1 MTPRLFRVISKTVGY
16 RLTLDVGFDEYLL
29 VLNQELE
36 KKERMISKLK
46 HRLEYYH
53 KKVKEEETLRATLE
67 AQKQDESFGDVFDL
81 KKSHIEDFGLLD
93 D

>member
-1 MTPRLFRVISKTVGY
+1 MTVE
-16 RLTLDVGFDEYLL
+16 VGFDEYLL
-29 VLNQELE
+29 VVNQELE

-53 KKVKEEETLRATLE
+53 KKVKEEEALRATLQS
-67 AQKQDESFGDVFDL
+67 QKQDESFGDVFDL
-81 KKSHIEDFGLLD
+81 KQSPLEDFGLLD